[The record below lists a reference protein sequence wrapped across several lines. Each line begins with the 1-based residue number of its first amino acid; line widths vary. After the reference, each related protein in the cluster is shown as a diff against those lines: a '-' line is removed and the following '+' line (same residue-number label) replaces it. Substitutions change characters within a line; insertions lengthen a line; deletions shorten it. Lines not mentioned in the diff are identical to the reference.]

1 MDPKV
6 IGSVITI
13 ATVLAWIFGIILLG
27 SNPFMGIL
35 VIILAIVLTYAS
47 SVWKREMRHQEVLE
61 ALEAQLSDDETP
73 EKG

>member
-6 IGSVITI
+6 IGLVITL
-13 ATVLAWIFGIILLG
+13 ATVLAWIIGIILLG

-61 ALEAQLSDDETP
+61 AIKDDKESDD
-73 EKG
+73 

>member
-1 MDPKV
+1 MNPKV
-6 IGSVITI
+6 IGSVITL
-13 ATVLAWIFGIILLG
+13 ATVLAWILGIIILLG

-61 ALEAQLSDDETP
+61 AIKDDKESDD
-73 EKG
+73 

>member
-6 IGSVITI
+6 IGSVITL
-13 ATVLAWIFGIILLG
+13 ATVLTLIVGIILLG

-61 ALEAQLSDDETP
+61 AIKDDKESDD
-73 EKG
+73 

>member
-1 MDPKV
+1 MNPKV
-6 IGSVITI
+6 IGSVITF
-13 ATVLAWIFGIILLG
+13 ATVLAWILGIILLG

-61 ALEAQLSDDETP
+61 AIKDQERDD
-73 EKG
+73 

>member
-1 MDPKV
+1 MNPKV
-6 IGSVITI
+6 IGLVITL
-13 ATVLAWIFGIILLG
+13 ATVLAWILGIILLFG

-61 ALEAQLSDDETP
+61 AIKDDKESDD
-73 EKG
+73 

>member
-6 IGSVITI
+6 IGLVITL
-13 ATVLAWIFGIILLG
+13 ATVLAWIFGIILLFG

-61 ALEAQLSDDETP
+61 AIKDDQKSDD
-73 EKG
+73 

>member
-1 MDPKV
+1 MNPKV
-6 IGSVITI
+6 IGSVITL
-13 ATVLAWIFGIILLG
+13 ATVLTLIVGIILLG

-61 ALEAQLSDDETP
+61 AIKDDKESDD
-73 EKG
+73 

>member
-1 MDPKV
+1 MNPKV
-6 IGSVITI
+6 IGSVITL
-13 ATVLAWIFGIILLG
+13 ATVLTLIVGIILLG

-61 ALEAQLSDDETP
+61 AIKDDQESDD
-73 EKG
+73 